1 MILSSI
7 LKKQKQQHNTLRIIR
22 AYINELYKLLNM
34 LASLK
39 SAKSI
44 TKVIKSCNIKKLSAK
59 FLFNN
64 AINTILKP
72 SNIKAKENL
81 ISYIININL
90 SPTNTIISVTDIKG
104 SPKISL
110 SAGLINL
117 TKRQKKIQPMA
128 LINIFKVLL
137 LKARFLRYNPIA
149 LHFKNTKS
157 YYESLIIK
165 GLKDKLFIKSIQSY
179 NLSPHNGCRPKKIK
193 RIKRRTKR
201 MVLR

>member
-7 LKKQKQQHNTLRIIR
+7 LKKQKRQQNTLRILQ
-22 AYINELYKLLNM
+22 ANINELYKLLNT
-34 LASLK
+34 LTSLK

-44 TKVIKSCNIKKLSAK
+44 TKVIKSCNIEKLATK
-59 FLFNN
+59 FLYK
-64 AINTILKP
+64 NTILKP
-72 SNIKAKENL
+72 LNVKAKENL
-81 ISYIININL
+81 ISYIVNINL

-117 TKRQKKIQPMA
+117 TKRQKKTQPMA
-128 LINIFKVLL
+128 LINILKVLL

>member
-7 LKKQKQQHNTLRIIR
+7 LKKQKNQHNTLKLIR
-22 AYINELYKLLNM
+22 AYINELYKLLIF
-34 LASLK
+34 LTYLK
-39 SAKSI
+39 SPKSLV
-44 TKVIKSCNIKKLSAK
+44 KVITDSNSKKLYTK
-59 FLFNN
+59 FLHN
-64 AINTILKP
+64 NTISSASTALK
-72 SNIKAKENL
+72 SKVKENI

-104 SPKISL
+104 NPKISL

-117 TKRQKKIQPMA
+117 TKRQKKTQPMA

-137 LKARFLRYNPIA
+137 LKARFLKNNPIA
-149 LHFKNTKS
+149 LHFKNTKP

-165 GLKDKLFIKSIQSY
+165 VLKDKLYIKSIQSY
-179 NLSPHNGCRPKKIK
+179 NLSPHNGCRPKKLK

-201 MVLR
+201 MILR

>member
-7 LKKQKQQHNTLRIIR
+7 LKKQKEQYNTLNLIR
-22 AYINELYKLLNM
+22 SYINELYKLLNM
-34 LASLK
+34 LIYVKSPKFLVNTIKNSNLK
-39 SAKSI
+39 KLYARFWYNNTINKVLTISE
-44 TKVIKSCNIKKLSAK
+44 TKV
-59 FLFNN
+59 
-64 AINTILKP
+64 
-72 SNIKAKENL
+72 KENV

-90 SPTNTIISVTDIKG
+90 SPTNTIVSVTDIKG
-104 SPKISL
+104 NPKISL
-110 SAGLINL
+110 SAGLIKL
-117 TKRQKKIQPMA
+117 TKRQKKTQPMA

-137 LKARFLRYNPIA
+137 LKARFLKDYPTA

-165 GLKDKLFIKSIQSY
+165 VLKDKLYIKSIQSY

>member
-1 MILSSI
+1 MFLSSL
-7 LKKQKQQHNTLRIIR
+7 LKKQKKQYNTLKTIRI
-22 AYINELYKLLNM
+22 YTNELFKLLNA
-34 LASLK
+34 LIYLK
-39 SAKSI
+39 SP
-44 TKVIKSCNIKKLSAK
+44 K
-59 FLFNN
+59 FL
-64 AINTILKP
+64 AKVVQTINSKSLHSKFLYKNTLKTL
-72 SNIKAKENL
+72 SVGVKESL

-104 SPKISL
+104 NPKIAL

-117 TKRQKKIQPMA
+117 TKRQKKTQPMA

-137 LKARFLRYNPIA
+137 LKAHFLKNNPVA

-165 GLKDKLFIKSIQSY
+165 VLKDKLYIKSIQSY

>member
-7 LKKQKQQHNTLRIIR
+7 LKKQKRQYDTLELIRI
-22 AYINELYKLLNM
+22 YINELYKLLN
-34 LASLK
+34 LLIYLK
-39 SAKSI
+39 SPKSLAKFIANSTSEKLSTRFSYNNTI
-44 TKVIKSCNIKKLSAK
+44 TNVLTTLKTKV
-59 FLFNN
+59 
-64 AINTILKP
+64 
-72 SNIKAKENL
+72 KENV

-104 SPKISL
+104 NPKISL

-117 TKRQKKIQPMA
+117 TKRQKKTQPMA
-128 LINIFKVLL
+128 LINIFKILL
-137 LKARFLRYNPIA
+137 LKARFLKDNPIA
-149 LHFKNTKS
+149 LHFKNTKP
-157 YYESLIIK
+157 YYESLIIRV
-165 GLKDKLFIKSIQSY
+165 LKDKLYIKSIQSY